1 MFRKKCFLF
10 VILGIV
16 AMTLF
21 SCQKNN
27 VDESSNK
34 RPPVYEGIYVIEST
48 NKKNASI
55 TAGITDGYF
64 VYPEDEFIV
73 QIKLDNPDS
82 VEIQSFTLEGVK
94 YSNYMFEA
102 GSDLENLYLRLEAP
116 SESGSYEYTL
126 DAIKYIDGEEIKDVT
141 LDKNTSVTINVRE
154 TSAPVVSDLMV
165 GTTSTTANISFILS
179 DTKGLIVNKNA
190 KLVIL
195 DQNDEE
201 ILSNSIE
208 VGTNSINIDNLIMG
222 NAYSYQILA
231 EYDKINGEGL
241 QLYTIESGTFN
252 TTISVSLNVDTVTDS
267 SIVFS
272 VIDSE
277 DVGNIKAINLYKTD
291 THQLVASLANILD
304 RQFDNLLSNNNYQIE
319 VVYEYGSNHELILAK
334 SATTDVS
341 STKESISF
349 SLSKTDLNNLIT
361 IKEIGLYLNDEF
373 VTNLDDFSKLEFS
386 GLLSKMTS
394 VN

>member
-334 SATTDVS
+334 SATTLTKKTPSLAITDVS

-361 IKEIGLYLNDEF
+361 IKEIGLYL
-373 VTNLDDFSKLEFS
+373 LIHYMK
-386 GLLSKMTS
+386 
-394 VN
+394 